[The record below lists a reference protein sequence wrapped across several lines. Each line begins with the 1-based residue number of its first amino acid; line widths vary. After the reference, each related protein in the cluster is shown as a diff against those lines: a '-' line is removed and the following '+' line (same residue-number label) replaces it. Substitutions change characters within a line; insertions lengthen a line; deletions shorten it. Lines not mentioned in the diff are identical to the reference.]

1 MNCSRLRLLQGDS
14 TSKNPADWTVRV
26 GEHSFK
32 SKEEKEKRLGV
43 RQIIIHP
50 GYKRSNSSHP
60 GDNDIGMIKK
70 NYLSHYT
77 VMRGFVADTSYCQN
91 VRQSCLSKQHKSIE
105 IWGMNVNPV
114 VRFCDFGN
122 S

>member
-1 MNCSRLRLLQGDS
+1 MNSSRLRLFQGDS
-14 TSKNPADWTVRV
+14 TSKNPADWTVRI

-32 SKEEKEKRLGV
+32 SKEEKEEKLGV

-60 GDNDIGMIKK
+60 GDNDIGMTKK

-77 VMRGFVADTSYCQN
+77 VMREFVADTSYCQN
-91 VRQSCLSKQHKSIE
+91 ERQSCLSKQHKSIE
-105 IWGMNVNPV
+105 IWSMNVNPV

>member
-60 GDNDIGMIKK
+60 GDNKK
-70 NYLSHYT
+70 KKKKKKLFISLH
-77 VMRGFVADTSYCQN
+77 SYAWIC
-91 VRQSCLSKQHKSIE
+91 S
-105 IWGMNVNPV
+105 
-114 VRFCDFGN
+114 
-122 S
+122 